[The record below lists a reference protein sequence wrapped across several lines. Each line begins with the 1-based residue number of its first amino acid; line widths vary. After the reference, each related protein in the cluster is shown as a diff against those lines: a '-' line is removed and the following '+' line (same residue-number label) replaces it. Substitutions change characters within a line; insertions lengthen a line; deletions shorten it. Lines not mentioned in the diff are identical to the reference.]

1 MVVVTMDIMHYTTRA
16 TIATIRATFLFAH
29 IQFVKREER
38 ERWSF
43 LRMGAWKLFLS
54 PFSGLDMLSRGF
66 TWHAHR
72 GVAMRQDTDKP
83 TLVADKL
90 AASCR
95 LLVNRIHERFP
106 DRGIDVHANRLADYA
121 ERLIQSGSHS
131 ISAPVVLRIVSWM
144 GGIAAGLLLIS
155 PVYFVRR
162 MDGIDVLPEYLQSLD
177 ACITVLAATVAGFFT
192 MRSIEHGV
200 IRRKALK
207 GLHTLRSYAH
217 VTDMLQISKS
227 PTRLLFPMIPT
238 KSTLAEE
245 ETVMS
250 MSRYLC
256 YCGELYAMIAKLA
269 AIYGEWTSDGEVLS
283 AIDDVEGLCSSF
295 ENKTMQKILL
305 LEQLSHRVHQVT
317 A

>member
-1 MVVVTMDIMHYTTRA
+1 MAV
-16 TIATIRATFLFAH
+16 
-29 IQFVKREER
+29 
-38 ERWSF
+38 
-43 LRMGAWKLFLS
+43 WKLFLS

-72 GVAMRQDTDKP
+72 RLTMRQDTDKP

-207 GLHTLRSYAH
+207 GLHVLRSYAH

>member
-1 MVVVTMDIMHYTTRA
+1 
-16 TIATIRATFLFAH
+16 
-29 IQFVKREER
+29 
-38 ERWSF
+38 
-43 LRMGAWKLFLS
+43 
-54 PFSGLDMLSRGF
+54 
-66 TWHAHR
+66 
-72 GVAMRQDTDKP
+72 
-83 TLVADKL
+83 
-90 AASCR
+90 
-95 LLVNRIHERFP
+95 
-106 DRGIDVHANRLADYA
+106 
-121 ERLIQSGSHS
+121 
-131 ISAPVVLRIVSWM
+131 
-144 GGIAAGLLLIS
+144 
-155 PVYFVRR
+155 
-162 MDGIDVLPEYLQSLD
+162 
-177 ACITVLAATVAGFFT
+177 